1 MNNRLKRIML
11 QQVGKVWYD
20 KKQYKTKTV
29 FGENAVLHWERKEV
43 LVEGHI
49 FRGYLVSVE
58 DLSSNSMTE
67 DVICNIQKTHFLE
80 EKSFAIRWE
89 KCFGRVLET

>member
-1 MNNRLKRIML
+1 MVEEEYSIKVPIYPQNQNFVCSILVNTRVAVMNNKLKGVML
-11 QQVGKVWYD
+11 RQVGKVWYD

-29 FGENAVLHWERKEV
+29 FGNNAVLRWERKEV

-58 DLSSNSMTE
+58 NL
-67 DVICNIQKTHFLE
+67 
-80 EKSFAIRWE
+80 
-89 KCFGRVLET
+89 

>member
-1 MNNRLKRIML
+1 MI
-11 QQVGKVWYD
+11 

-29 FGENAVLHWERKEV
+29 FGENADLHWERKEV

-67 DVICNIQKTHFLE
+67 DVIRNIQKNSCSQE
-80 EKSFAIRWE
+80 EFCHKMEEMFWDSNGTLKMPAPAAHSG
-89 KCFGRVLET
+89 KHPQPC

>member
-1 MNNRLKRIML
+1 MI
-11 QQVGKVWYD
+11 

-67 DVICNIQKTHFLE
+67 DMIHNIQKTHGFQ
-80 EKSFAIRWE
+80 KRFAIRWE
-89 KCFGRVLET
+89 KCFGRVVVT